1 MKPITKRQIRIAGL
15 YAGLGLVVVGFSI
28 AYGES
33 PPWGIWVLFAA
44 TFVTL
49 ELNAVEV
56 NDRMFQSSSIMVM
69 LTAGTFF
76 ALRQGSTAAFAM
88 VLMAAVGPL
97 TPDDI
102 RRRRWFQPLANMG
115 QLVVAAGAAGW
126 ILDALL
132 RDANPSDKSVLLLV
146 AMSGAVASLVYTLI
160 NLLMVR
166 SAVKHVYGARNLL
179 PWSGLH
185 VLFSSQVIMGLI
197 GGLLGAALQIVDKP
211 AVLVLILV
219 VYLIG
224 HLSLSSYSQLR
235 EAHQSALRGFVKVLE
250 ARDMYTRGHTERVAY
265 FSQLIG
271 EELRFTGTQ
280 LE

>member
-1 MKPITKRQIRIAGL
+1 
-15 YAGLGLVVVGFSI
+15 
-28 AYGES
+28 
-33 PPWGIWVLFAA
+33 
-44 TFVTL
+44 
-49 ELNAVEV
+49 
-56 NDRMFQSSSIMVM
+56 
-69 LTAGTFF
+69 
-76 ALRQGSTAAFAM
+76 
-88 VLMAAVGPL
+88 
-97 TPDDI
+97 
-102 RRRRWFQPLANMG
+102 
-115 QLVVAAGAAGW
+115 
-126 ILDALL
+126 
-132 RDANPSDKSVLLLV
+132 
-146 AMSGAVASLVYTLI
+146 
-160 NLLMVR
+160 
-166 SAVKHVYGARNLL
+166 YGARNLL

-280 LE
+280 LERIRWAALIHDLGKLAIPGELLAKRGAVTAAERTRMRESARQVDDIMAEVDFLRPMVGLSGVHYSDIEGFDPATWSLEASIVAVADSFDVMTSTRSYRMALTQAQALAELRADDTGRFFADVVDALERGLDRTGEVYGGSGMHSATGERVELAHG